1 MSINNL
7 KKKKKKRRRSWNNA
21 LKSFKAKAQILYL
34 ALKLFLKFKYTVPL
48 RIMLEIQIFLQTANM
63 ISVYW

>member
-48 RIMLEIQIFLQTANM
+48 IIMLEIQILLQTANM